1 VIVFAAQPYFER
13 FAGFL
18 ADNEPDV
25 AAGVF
30 QRTRFMNGEM
40 CMSVRTGVTGQDCLV
55 IGSMAPPDNQALE
68 FLMLADAL
76 KRAGAATV
84 WGCLP
89 YLAYTRQDKSAPGR
103 SGGIATVGA
112 LCRAAGLDGLVT
124 IDLHS
129 ELAKHLAGLPLESLT
144 PFPDLFTE
152 EITSLGWPD
161 ITIAAPDS
169 GALPRNQELARSL
182 GLPDKVVHASQ
193 HYSSLSR
200 PDFEGDIGSNVV
212 LADDILDSG
221 RTLVSA
227 CNVLRQR
234 GARRIAIAVT
244 HGLFAGSIWRE
255 LFGIGV
261 TDLFVT
267 DSCPQALQTEQP
279 EVHVVSIKPL
289 LAKLLQIVR
298 KEAAHEP
305 AYT

>member
-1 VIVFAAQPYFER
+1 MIVFAAQPYFER
-13 FAGFL
+13 FATFL
-18 ADNEPDV
+18 ADSEPDV
-25 AAGVF
+25 TAGIF
-30 QRTRFMNGEM
+30 QCARFMDGEM
-40 CMSVRTGVTGQDCLV
+40 CMSVQTGVAGQDCLV
-55 IGSMAPPDNQALE
+55 IGSMAPPDSQALE

-89 YLAYTRQDKSAPGR
+89 YLAYTRQDKVAPGR
-103 SGGIATVGA
+103 SGGIATIGA
-112 LCRAAGLDGLVT
+112 LCRTAGLDGLVT

-129 ELAKHLAGLPLESLT
+129 ELDKRLAGLPLLSLM
-144 PFPDLFTE
+144 PFPALFVE

-161 ITIAAPDS
+161 IAVAAPDS
-169 GALPRNQELARSL
+169 GALPRNRELARSL
-182 GLPDKVVHASQ
+182 GLTEEAVHASQ
-193 HYSSLSR
+193 YRSSLSR
-200 PDFEGDIGSNVV
+200 PDFEGDIGPNVV

-234 GARRIAIAVT
+234 GVRRMAIAVT

-298 KEAAHEP
+298 RENAHEP